1 MVSLCLKQVGLGINS
16 LDDLVLEDL
25 MNILE
30 VTWNML
36 EPCFHWWRYGDLM
49 FHVLIKHCMCA
60 LYLD

>member
-36 EPCFHWWRYGDLM
+36 EPCFH
-49 FHVLIKHCMCA
+49 
-60 LYLD
+60 